1 LLLDSTAWERQ
12 EAMERRLAAI
22 LAADVVGYSRLMAAN
37 ETGTHARLGA
47 TRREVLNPL
56 IAAHNGRIVKLIGD
70 GALVEFPSVID
81 AVTCAVA
88 MQAGVAERQVGVP
101 DDQRIQFRIG
111 INIGDVIIDEG
122 DIYGDGVNVAARLE
136 PLAEPGGVC
145 VSRTVV
151 EYTKGKL
158 DLHFEPMGE
167 HRLKNI
173 PESIR
178 VYRVVPGS
186 GPQGHSKRRG
196 LAARWMAIGAVA
208 IVVSGL
214 ALWLQPWQLLTPPP
228 VRQTDVVS
236 PSRLSVAVL
245 PFDNLSS
252 DKEDEYFA
260 DGLTDDLITD
270 LSKISALFVIARNSV
285 FSYKGSAVD
294 TRTIASELGVRYIL
308 EGSVRRAGDQLRI
321 NAQLIDSETGGHL
334 WAERFDRSPSDIF
347 AVQDDVIRQVVDAL
361 DIDLSTSEKERLTR
375 LPTKNLEAYDYF
387 LRAEQVAR
395 IGSGPELREALRLYE
410 RAMALDGNFAE
421 AFAADARTAAY
432 TMRNNFDHV
441 LPGPVARKRA
451 YEHASK
457 ALEIN
462 PDAPLPF
469 SVLAV
474 LQVVDARH
482 QEALASAQRAVTL
495 GPSDAEAYAALSL
508 VLTFSG
514 RHADAVAAIE
524 TALRLNPNMPT
535 TDRIVAG
542 LALLLND
549 DPERAIEVLEHA
561 RAESPNL
568 DEAHVMLTAAY
579 VAAGR
584 TKDANRAAAEA
595 LRLSPN
601 LCIELYRVVL
611 SHFRSSQDLAK
622 ILAALKAGGLPEWP
636 HGFSAAPGNRMA
648 AAEVGRLAFGRTWQG
663 RLEGGGPALSQIER
677 DGTLAFRTTNY
688 IATGRAFIAGD
699 TLCEQVEA
707 LSLGRPVCGPVYR
720 RSNPSGEDTLPY
732 TYVNAT
738 KVFHFA
744 TAE

>member
-1 LLLDSTAWERQ
+1 
-12 EAMERRLAAI
+12 MERRLAAI
-22 LAADVVGYSRLMAAN
+22 LAADVVGYSRLMAAD

-173 PESIR
+173 PESIS

-186 GPQGHSKRRG
+186 APQGHSKRRG
-196 LAARWMAIGAVA
+196 PAARWMAIGAVA
-208 IVVSGL
+208 IVVSAL
-214 ALWLQPWQLLTPPP
+214 ALWLQPWQLFTPPQ
-228 VRQTDVVS
+228 VRQGDLAS
-236 PSRLSVAVL
+236 PNRLSLAVL
-245 PFDNLSS
+245 PFDNLSA

-270 LSKISALFVIARNSV
+270 LSKIAALFVIARNSV

-294 TRTIASELGVRYIL
+294 TRAIASELGVRYIL

-334 WAERFDRSPSDIF
+334 WAERFDRGPSDIF

-375 LPTKNLEAYDYF
+375 LPTKNLEAYDYY
-387 LRAEQVAR
+387 LRAEQAAR
-395 IGSGPELREALRLYE
+395 TGFGGQLREALRLYE
-410 RAMALDGNFAE
+410 RAMALDGTFAE

-432 TMRNNFDHV
+432 VMRSNYDDV

-451 YEHASK
+451 YEHAGK

-462 PDAPLPF
+462 PEAPLPF
-469 SVLAV
+469 AVLAV

-482 QEALASAQRAVTL
+482 QEALASAQRAVAL

-508 VLTFSG
+508 VLTFGG

-524 TALRLNPNMPT
+524 TAIRVNPNLPT

-542 LALLLND
+542 LAFLLND
-549 DPERAIEVLEHA
+549 DPEQAIEVLEKA
-561 RAESPNL
+561 RAVSPNV
-568 DEAHVMLTAAY
+568 DDVHVILTAAY
-579 VAAGR
+579 ASAGR
-584 TKDANRAAAEA
+584 TDEANRAAVEA
-595 LRLSPN
+595 VRLSPN
-601 LCIELYRVVL
+601 VCIELYRVVL

-622 ILAALKAGGLPEWP
+622 VLAALKAGGLPEWP
-636 HGFSAAPGNRMA
+636 HGFSADPGNRMA

-677 DGTLAFRTTNY
+677 DGKLAFRTTNY
-688 IATGRAFIAGD
+688 IATGRAFMAGD

-720 RSNPSGEDTLPY
+720 RRNPSGEDNLPY

-738 KVFHFA
+738 KVFHFS
-744 TAE
+744 TVE